1 MEKKEGDDFTPD
13 EGWQLQENWAGLF
26 TDRTG
31 HMATHVSG
39 THGKGNP
46 FGTRASTQTSHITAS
61 VFGPCRSLVAGH
73 TCVCVVENRTKIIEC
88 APHYH
93 VRSD

>member
-61 VFGPCRSLVAGH
+61 VFWSMSLPGGRAYL
-73 TCVCVVENRTKIIEC
+73 CVCCRK
-88 APHYH
+88 
-93 VRSD
+93 